1 MNTKSVIGYVAVLI
15 VGFIIGFAVESFFR
29 FDIFSKDKV
38 YFDEKLIESRL
49 AQDRAFAEYEEEL
62 EAQSEN
68 IEERLENLR
77 KDTENIETDLKEYNL
92 DNIICYEVN
101 PESSQSC
108 AIVCK

>member
-1 MNTKSVIGYVAVLI
+1 MNTRSVIGYVAVLI
-15 VGFIIGFAVESFFR
+15 VGFVIGFAVESFFR

-68 IEERLENLR
+68 IEERIERLR
-77 KDTENIETDLKEYNL
+77 KETENIKTDSERHNF
-92 DNIICYEVN
+92 DNIICYEID
-101 PESSQSC
+101 PKSSRSC
-108 AIVCK
+108 AIVCE